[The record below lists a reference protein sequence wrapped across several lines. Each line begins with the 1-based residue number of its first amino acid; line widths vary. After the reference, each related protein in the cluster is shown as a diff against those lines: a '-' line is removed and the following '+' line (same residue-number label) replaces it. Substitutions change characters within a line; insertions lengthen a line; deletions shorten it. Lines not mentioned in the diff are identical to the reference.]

1 MCGSVQSS
9 KKMWDGLPAD
19 VQGAILDAFAARKAC
34 GLWNPR
40 LLLHLPNR
48 QFLDRVRE
56 LFLRSL
62 CYARATTLSCRAMS
76 ANGVSD
82 VPLFVEAVTRVIIDH
97 VLLQRKNFPSYL
109 MIIARV
115 RTVISREVKSW
126 PDTLR
131 IWCALGYSP
140 SCFHRSAAAEAIHA
154 ADLRKRALSRVL
166 TYLNTIFGNLYDYRM
181 PRIAERRLSIK
192 EELRR
197 SLKRLNNDT
206 K

>member
-1 MCGSVQSS
+1 
-9 KKMWDGLPAD
+9 MWDGLPAD

-34 GLWNPR
+34 GLWDPR
-40 LLLHLPNR
+40 LLHHLPNR
-48 QFLDRVRE
+48 QFLNRVRE

-62 CYARATTLSCRAMS
+62 CYARATTLACRTTS
-76 ANGVSD
+76 TQGLGD
-82 VPLFVEAVTRVIIDH
+82 VPLFVEAITRVIIDH

-109 MIIARV
+109 MMLSRV
-115 RTVISREVKSW
+115 RIVISREVKSW
-126 PDTLR
+126 SDTLR

-154 ADLRKRALSRVL
+154 AGLRKRELSRVL
-166 TYLNTIFGNLYDYRM
+166 TYLNTIFANLYDYRM
-181 PRIAERRLSIK
+181 PKIAERRLSIK

-197 SLKRLNNDT
+197 SLNKLETAT